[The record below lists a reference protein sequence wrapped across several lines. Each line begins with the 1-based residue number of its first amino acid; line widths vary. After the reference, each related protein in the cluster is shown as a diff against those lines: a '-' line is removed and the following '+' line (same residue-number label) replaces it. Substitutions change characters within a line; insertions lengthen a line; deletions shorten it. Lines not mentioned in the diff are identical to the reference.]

1 MHRSHQIGGMMKILL
16 LRRLNPIAIF
26 YLNLS
31 LVISLVVVAIYL
43 GIYLRNNRLLIESVR
58 QQAVSCFNLI
68 DKVRRWNLSY
78 DGIYVEK
85 KPGIETN
92 LFLSEIGAEPDV
104 SATDGRIF
112 TLRNHAIMISEISKI
127 LRDYNGVQFRITS
140 RQLVNNENVPDNFE
154 LDALK
159 RFEKG
164 EHEAWAIENGAN
176 GQQFRYMA
184 PLMMEHSCQDCHSGF
199 GYKEGDIRGGISIS
213 IPFDNIAGE
222 MALNRYVII
231 GLSLLTLVLL
241 LGSSYLMLNQLTGKI
256 EAAQRALHEASIS
269 DELTGL
275 RNRRFLMARY
285 HEEFERA
292 RRYSTPLG
300 FLMLDLDHFKEIN
313 DNYGHPF
320 GDLVLKSVAGTISE
334 AMREYDIAARY
345 GGEEFAVLVP
355 ETKRQDLLALAER
368 IRAQLEKKD
377 IIEAGISAR
386 VTASIGVTS
395 LEESDTPETL
405 LNRADKALY
414 QAKHEG
420 RNRIVLL

>member
-1 MHRSHQIGGMMKILL
+1 MNIPR
-16 LRRLNPIAIF
+16 LRRLNPIAMF

-92 LFLSEIGAEPDV
+92 LFLSEIGVEPDI
-104 SATDGRIF
+104 STADGRIF

-127 LRDYNGVQFRITS
+127 LRNYNGVQFRITS
-140 RQLVNNENVPDNFE
+140 RQLLNKGNTPDRFE
-154 LDALK
+154 LDALE

-164 EHEAWAIENGAN
+164 EHEAWAIETSAN
-176 GQQFRYMA
+176 GQLFRYMA

-213 IPFDNIAGE
+213 IPFDDIAGE
-222 MALNRYVII
+222 MTLNRYVII

-300 FLMLDLDHFKEIN
+300 LLMLDLDHFKKIN

-320 GDLVLKSVAGTISE
+320 GDLVLKRVAETISE
-334 AMREYDIAARY
+334 AMREYDLAARY

-368 IRAQLEKKD
+368 IRVQLEKKD
-377 IIEAGISAR
+377 IIDVSFSAK
-386 VTASIGVTS
+386 VTVSIGVTS
-395 LEESDTPETL
+395 REESDTPETL